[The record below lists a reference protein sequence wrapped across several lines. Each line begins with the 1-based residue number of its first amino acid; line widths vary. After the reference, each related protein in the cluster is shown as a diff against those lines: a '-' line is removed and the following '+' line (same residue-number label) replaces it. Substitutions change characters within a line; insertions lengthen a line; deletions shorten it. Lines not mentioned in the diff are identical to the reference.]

1 MRGVVKDLANE
12 SIREE
17 TFLYSGGSLYT
28 PQHRLSSSWK
38 VSSGILISS
47 LLDEKYKILFC
58 SHSLVVAGRENQF
71 ISFGQFLNT
80 PVLRDK
86 LTCKGSIN

>member
-1 MRGVVKDLANE
+1 MSQKGRK
-12 SIREE
+12 
-17 TFLYSGGSLYT
+17 LYSTVVEVST
-28 PQHRLSSSWK
+28 PHSTDSSSWK
-38 VSSGILISS
+38 VSPGMLISS
-47 LLDEKYKILFC
+47 LLDEKYKILYH
-58 SHSLVVAGRENQF
+58 SHSLVEAGRENQF